1 MRSVLVQDSHG
12 AESSLL
18 VYDVYPENGVYVGND
33 QERPELVAPLR
44 IRSRSARIYRFADP
58 WSMFFDKTPETSGN
72 PRRETGALSH
82 DWQLDTV
89 SEPDVSD
96 KETVLGLA
104 KMSSDAYLFN
114 ELAPHWFNS
123 TAGFNLSSS
132 FGWQDN
138 MLRGHVFAN
147 ENNSTVVIAIKGTSG
162 GQSSICTNFYLVDA
176 DSSQRLVTI
185 PLLVTS

>member
-58 WSMFFDKTPETSGN
+58 WSMFFDKTP
-72 PRRETGALSH
+72 LSH

>member
-12 AESSLL
+12 AESLLL
-18 VYDVYPENGVYVGND
+18 VYDIHPENGVYVGNH
-33 QERPELVAPLR
+33 QERRGLVAPLR

-58 WSMFFDKTPETSGN
+58 WSMLFDKTTETGGN
-72 PRRETGALSH
+72 HRRETGALSH
-82 DWQLDTV
+82 NWRLDTV

-104 KMSSDAYLFN
+104 KMSSDAYLVD

-162 GQSSICTNFYLVDA
+162 CQSSVCTNFYLMDA
-176 DSSQRLVTI
+176 DSPQRLVTI
-185 PLLVTS
+185 PLKVTS